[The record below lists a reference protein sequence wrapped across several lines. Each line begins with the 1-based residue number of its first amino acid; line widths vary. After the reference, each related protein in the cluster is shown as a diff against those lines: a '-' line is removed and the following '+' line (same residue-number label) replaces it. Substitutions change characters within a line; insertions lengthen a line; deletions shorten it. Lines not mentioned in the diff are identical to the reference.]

1 MKFENEIKFLKAL
14 QHEMLTQDKCSQAAP
29 RYWGILEDERL
40 YVDED
45 YADGYLLVDDKA
57 NDIDNPEDLAE
68 YLRANIDQVV
78 SELDC
83 ASAEI
88 EAITDH
94 KDWGK
99 VIIHVRYDEEDE
111 SGENDENTV
120 LEDSRDAAD
129 FLDQVNLDYQY
140 RWYADRPKLVRGPI
154 FLTRKAAQE
163 YCDRYGYNHNNPR
176 PYAMTAYRS
185 PEIEMLWNIIEKTDW
200 NNIFSRNDFVST
212 KLWSEEDI
220 RTRLIEN
227 DYEGTDEQVAAVIN
241 SGKLKHLDDCT
252 DSEWAMIDYAV
263 EEVMKE
269 RKEPRLYICG
279 NDASCT
285 PVAICGPHVRVD
297 WYNDG
302 EGLSGDYDEDDPE
315 DVNLL
320 RFDVYYRTDID
331 DEWTEVEDASYCTRM
346 PADTKM
352 DILIRSAKVL
362 YKEYCNV
369 LESDPEQS
377 VKKLG
382 ERLSW
387 ISPEDFADKK
397 EVS

>member
-1 MKFENEIKFLKAL
+1 MNINFLKEL

-29 RYWGILEDERL
+29 RYWGILETDRQYGL
-40 YVDED
+40 DED
-45 YADGYLLVDDKA
+45 YADDYELVDDEGNSLESAEKLCDYLSA
-57 NDIDNPEDLAE
+57 NLDNIVDA
-68 YLRANIDQVV
+68 
-78 SELDC
+78 LDC
-83 ASAEI
+83 ASAEVCF
-88 EAITDH
+88 ERAENGF
-94 KDWGK
+94 GK
-99 VIIHVRYDEEDE
+99 VEITIRYNEEDE
-111 SGENDENTV
+111 EGGEDEETV
-120 LEDSRDAAD
+120 IESQEEAVD
-129 FLDQVNLDYQY
+129 FMDQVNLDYDK
-140 RWYADRPKLVRGPI
+140 RWYADRKRVVPGPI

-163 YCDRYGYNHNNPR
+163 YCNKFGYNHNDPH

-185 PEIEMLWNIIEKTDW
+185 PEIEMLWNILEKTDW
-200 NNIFSRNDFVST
+200 NEVFSSRDYVAT
-212 KLWSEEDI
+212 KLWSEDDI
-220 RTRLIEN
+220 RAELKEN

-241 SGKLKHLDDCT
+241 SGKLKHLEDCT
-252 DSEWAMIDYAV
+252 DSEWEIIGRTIDT
-263 EEVMKE
+263 VMKE
-269 RKEPRLYICG
+269 RKEPRLYLSG
-279 NDASCT
+279 NDASDT
-285 PVAICGPHVRVD
+285 PVSICGPHVRVD